1 MDTIRMAC
9 RLVPVGGEVAMTLR
23 GWSELVIPV
32 SVIRRRQVHH
42 FNKAGKTG
50 GATQQDR
57 ISGNLGVSHSHA

>member
-23 GWSELVIPV
+23 GWAELVIPV
-32 SVIRRRQVHH
+32 SVIRRRHVRH